1 MSDISN
7 QNLTIR
13 IDDRKRKWL
22 KQMSEKNDLSVS
34 KYLTMLIDRNMGIN
48 NVIDGEMA
56 LRELIGDSVAE
67 AIVVP
72 INKIH
77 TRLNAID
84 LITETILLQN
94 DMTLK
99 YFGIPQKREE
109 LKSHINEHP
118 ITEVAREEVIK
129 RLRQRRLEKRLLD
142 E

>member
-84 LITETILLQN
+84 LVTETILLQN

>member
-22 KQMSEKNDLSVS
+22 KQMSKKNDLSVS
-34 KYLTMLIDRNMGIN
+34 KYLIMLIDRNMGIN

-84 LITETILLQN
+84 LVTETILLQN

>member
-1 MSDISN
+1 MIKISSK
-7 QNLTIR
+7 NLTIR
-13 IDDRKRKWL
+13 IDDKKRKWI
-22 KQMSEKNDLSVS
+22 KSMAEKHELSMS
-34 KYLTMLIDRNMGIN
+34 KYLTILIDRNMGVQ
-48 NVIDGEMA
+48 NVIDGENA
-56 LRELIGDSVAE
+56 LRELIGDSVSE

-109 LKSHINEHP
+109 LKSHLVEHP

-129 RLRQRRLEKRLLD
+129 KLRQRRLEKRLLD

>member
-22 KQMSEKNDLSVS
+22 KQMSKKNDLSVS

>member
-1 MSDISN
+1 MIKISSK
-7 QNLTIR
+7 NLTIR
-13 IDDRKRKWL
+13 IDDKKRKWI
-22 KQMSEKNDLSVS
+22 KSMAEKHELSMS
-34 KYLTMLIDRNMGIN
+34 KYLTILIDRNMGVQ
-48 NVIDGEMA
+48 NVIDGENA
-56 LRELIGDSVAE
+56 LRELISDSVSE

-84 LITETILLQN
+84 LITETLLLQN

-109 LKSHINEHP
+109 LKSHLVEHP

-129 RLRQRRLEKRLLD
+129 KLRQRRLEKRLLD

>member
-1 MSDISN
+1 MIKISSK
-7 QNLTIR
+7 NLTIR
-13 IDDRKRKWL
+13 IDDKKRKWI
-22 KQMSEKNDLSVS
+22 KSMAEKHELSMS
-34 KYLTMLIDRNMGIN
+34 KYLTILIDRNMGVQ
-48 NVIDGEMA
+48 NVIDGENA
-56 LRELIGDSVAE
+56 LRELISDSVSE

-109 LKSHINEHP
+109 LKSHLVEHP

-129 RLRQRRLEKRLLD
+129 KLRQRRLEKRLLD

>member
-48 NVIDGEMA
+48 NVIDGEVA

-84 LITETILLQN
+84 LVTETILLQN

>member
-13 IDDRKRKWL
+13 IDERKRKWL
-22 KQMSEKNDLSVS
+22 KQMAEKNDLSVS
-34 KYLTMLIDRNMGIN
+34 KYLTMLIDSNKGIN
-48 NVIDGEMA
+48 NVIDGEVA
-56 LRELIGDSVAE
+56 LRELIGDSVSE

>member
-1 MSDISN
+1 VSDISN

-84 LITETILLQN
+84 LVTETILLQN

>member
-1 MSDISN
+1 MSNISN
-7 QNLTIR
+7 KNLTIR
-13 IDDRKRKWL
+13 IDDKKRKWL
-22 KQMSEKNDLSVS
+22 ESVSKRNDLSIS
-34 KYLTMLIDRNMGIN
+34 KYLTMLIDRNMGVN
-48 NVIDGEMA
+48 NVIDGENA
-56 LRELIGDSVAE
+56 LRELIGDSVSE

-84 LITETILLQN
+84 LVAETILLQH

-99 YFGIPQKREE
+99 YFGIPQKRED

>member
-1 MSDISN
+1 MIKISSK
-7 QNLTIR
+7 NLTIR
-13 IDDRKRKWL
+13 IDDSKRQWIKSMA
-22 KQMSEKNDLSVS
+22 KKHDLSMS

-48 NVIDGEMA
+48 NVIDGEKA
-56 LRELIGDSVAE
+56 LRELIGDSVSE
-67 AIVVP
+67 SIIVP

-109 LKSHINEHP
+109 LKSHLIEHP

-129 RLRQRRLEKRLLD
+129 KLRQRRLEKRLLD

>member
-1 MSDISN
+1 MKSEIVTFRVNSKDKKWIDQRAKELDMTTSRYISF
-7 QNLTIR
+7 
-13 IDDRKRKWL
+13 
-22 KQMSEKNDLSVS
+22 
-34 KYLTMLIDRNMGIN
+34 LIERNKGVN
-48 NVIDGEMA
+48 NVIDGENA
-56 LRELIGDSVAE
+56 LRELIGDSVSE

-84 LITETILLQN
+84 LVAETILLQH

-99 YFGIPQKREE
+99 YFGIPQKRED

>member
-1 MSDISN
+1 MA
-7 QNLTIR
+7 
-13 IDDRKRKWL
+13 
-22 KQMSEKNDLSVS
+22 EKHELSMS
-34 KYLTMLIDRNMGIN
+34 KYLTILIDRNMGVQ
-48 NVIDGEMA
+48 NVIDGENA
-56 LRELIGDSVAE
+56 LRELIGDSVSE

-109 LKSHINEHP
+109 LKSHLVEHP

-129 RLRQRRLEKRLLD
+129 KLRQRRLEKRLLD

>member
-34 KYLTMLIDRNMGIN
+34 KYLTMLIERNMGIN

-84 LITETILLQN
+84 LVTETILLQN

>member
-1 MSDISN
+1 MIKISSK
-7 QNLTIR
+7 NLTIR
-13 IDDRKRKWL
+13 IDDKKRKWI
-22 KQMSEKNDLSVS
+22 KSMAEKHELSMS
-34 KYLTMLIDRNMGIN
+34 KYLTILIDRNMGIQ
-48 NVIDGEMA
+48 NVIDGENA
-56 LRELIGDSVAE
+56 LRELISDSVSE

-109 LKSHINEHP
+109 LKSHLVEHP

-129 RLRQRRLEKRLLD
+129 KLRQRRLEKRLLD

>member
-48 NVIDGEMA
+48 NVIDGEVA